1 MFKTIKNALKTP
13 DVRKRLL
20 YTLLLIVLFRLGCY
34 ITVPGVNMITLN
46 EAMSTDGIAGFINL
60 ISGGALSRFS
70 IFAMS
75 ISPYITSS
83 IVVQLLAMIIP
94 SWERMTKEGGEE
106 GRRKINKYTKIITII
121 LALVQSIG
129 IYLSYSGTYSIFGV
143 FINPGFATGAMIV
156 LSLVAGTALL
166 MWLGEQITNK
176 GIGNGISVIIFIG
189 IISSL

>member
-34 ITVPGVNMITLN
+34 ITVPGVNVTVLN
-46 EAMSTDGIAGFINL
+46 SSMSTTGFAEFVDI
-60 ISGGALSRFS
+60 ISGGAFSRFS

-106 GRRKINKYTKIITII
+106 GKRIINK
-121 LALVQSIG
+121 
-129 IYLSYSGTYSIFGV
+129 
-143 FINPGFATGAMIV
+143 
-156 LSLVAGTALL
+156 
-166 MWLGEQITNK
+166 
-176 GIGNGISVIIFIG
+176 
-189 IISSL
+189 